1 MTNAE
6 KLVNKQIKKR
16 ERERERERERKT
28 KMKKC
33 KKVQTTIINIFTYT
47 FL

>member
-1 MTNAE
+1 MTNPE
-6 KLVNKQIKKR
+6 KLVNKQIKK
-16 ERERERERERKT
+16 RERERERERKT

>member
-1 MTNAE
+1 MTNPE
-6 KLVNKQIKKR
+6 KLVNKQIKK
-16 ERERERERERKT
+16 RERERERKT

>member
-1 MTNAE
+1 MTNPE

-16 ERERERERERKT
+16 ERERERKT
-28 KMKKC
+28 KIKKC